1 MIVMNGITIV
11 TETKCPK
18 FRIFLT
24 PNIHLNSRYL
34 YYLREKFKQSGISQ
48 RKTTRNGSKKD
59 MSDSSYGAYCV
70 PFFSQSPYYQAT
82 VKKYKSIFKDK
93 VEEYSNLK
101 TKRQRNKMD
110 KGHVINL

>member
-1 MIVMNGITIV
+1 MNGITIV

-82 VKKYKSIFKDK
+82 VKNTNQF
-93 VEEYSNLK
+93 LR
-101 TKRQRNKMD
+101 TR
-110 KGHVINL
+110 